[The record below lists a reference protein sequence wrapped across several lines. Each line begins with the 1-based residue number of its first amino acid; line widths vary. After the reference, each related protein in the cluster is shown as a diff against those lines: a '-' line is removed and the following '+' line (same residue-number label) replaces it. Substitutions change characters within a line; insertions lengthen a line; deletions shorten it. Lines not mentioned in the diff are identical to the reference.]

1 MWKAEE
7 IEYTAEGYSLK
18 DYPNRSI
25 FSKDKNWV
33 CSCPCRKQMTHLK
46 CRFSLFFSR
55 LVRNFYHP
63 LQPTEQTRP
72 TKYGSHSQPNRGYLE
87 FKIQNK
93 DNTERNGTKLSEM
106 ITSGT
111 PFTLFPILITHSKNP
126 PKRETNN
133 KSALAPKQTLCLLL
147 Y

>member
-1 MWKAEE
+1 M
-7 IEYTAEGYSLK
+7 SLFMSLHK
-18 DYPNRSI
+18 
-25 FSKDKNWV
+25 
-33 CSCPCRKQMTHLK
+33 KQTTHLK
-46 CRFSLFFSR
+46 CRFSLFLSR

-111 PFTLFPILITHSKNP
+111 PFTLFPILITHSKNT
-126 PKRETNN
+126 PKRETTN
-133 KSALAPKQTLCLLL
+133 KSALALKQTLCLLL

>member
-1 MWKAEE
+1 MQVQPLLLQACQKFLSPT
-7 IEYTAEGYSLK
+7 TA
-18 DYPNRSI
+18 NRT
-25 FSKDKNWV
+25 DE
-33 CSCPCRKQMTHLK
+33 THQI
-46 CRFSLFFSR
+46 RQSFTTQQRLFR
-55 LVRNFYHP
+55 I
-63 LQPTEQTRP
+63 
-72 TKYGSHSQPNRGYLE
+72 
-87 FKIQNK
+87 KIQNK
-93 DNTERNGTKLSEM
+93 DTTERNGTKLSEM